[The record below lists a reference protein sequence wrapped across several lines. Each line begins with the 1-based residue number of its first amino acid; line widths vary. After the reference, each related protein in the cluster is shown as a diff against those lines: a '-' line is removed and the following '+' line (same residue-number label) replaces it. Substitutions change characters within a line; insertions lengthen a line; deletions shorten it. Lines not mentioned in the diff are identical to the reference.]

1 MFGFTETGDE
11 MKASWR
17 TTLSGVFAGIVLLL
31 GQAQTLLD
39 DNPKT
44 NPEYTVVI
52 AAFGMISLG
61 WNARDEGVTS
71 EQAGVK

>member
-44 NPEYTVVI
+44 NPEYTVVM

-61 WNARDEGVTS
+61 WNARDEEVTS